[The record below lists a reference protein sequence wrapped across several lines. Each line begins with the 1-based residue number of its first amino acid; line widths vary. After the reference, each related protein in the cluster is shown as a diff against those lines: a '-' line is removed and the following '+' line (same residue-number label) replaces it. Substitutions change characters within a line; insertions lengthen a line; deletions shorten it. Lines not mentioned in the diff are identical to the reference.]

1 MATGDDAT
9 RDAALAECVRL
20 LSSESRE
27 KKFVG
32 MLLVT
37 RLLPDADDDDT
48 LTRVHDATGF
58 APFITSMLRAAPTRV
73 PAPAPR
79 DDPRAAEEESAAR
92 SQQASA
98 SHALALA
105 TCAALC
111 RSRDVATHPS
121 MIERLPLFAAAMAR
135 KGRYANLPSA
145 AVADACEVTT
155 LIISAGGEPVAAV
168 AADARVPAA
177 AAAAVAA
184 ASRLEPSPS
193 PSSSSSA
200 VADPDPDD
208 PDRELPLLGAQRL
221 LALILESPAAYD
233 AVHGPETPRVPVD
246 PDDSRLEDARRASRA
261 VVRSIPAL
269 AATLARRPGR
279 PEQIEALRCL
289 CLILSALPARR
300 PGGCL
305 TLELARFARDADGGS
320 GFGFGAW
327 SSDARA
333 GAASVL
339 RAKAPREMRH
349 AALDLAAA
357 VADLVGPRW
366 LCGDTPG
373 DEEASSG
380 DANSNSKPK
389 PKSKPISFFR
399 LASELV
405 RVETAVLLHDLTR
418 DDAAVRAAARAS
430 VSVPLVAYERLVGAL
445 AADSEAAELAE
456 EAAAKGETRLP
467 DEISLLSAETA
478 QAAVGVLSDVAA
490 SLLEFLEHA
499 AENAREEHEKGE
511 TRAEGERGREGEH
524 SSGSGPGPGPGPSSS
539 SPSFGSSSPSFGV
552 DPSAVLATTRA
563 LGAFL
568 ADLPEAHADRVDRLL
583 PALLSSPRAPGSLT
597 LSEASRATVARFL
610 LPYALA
616 RTETPAGLDAFAAS
630 NAAEAYAALAE
641 RQCVH
646 HADDDETRGVVAGV
660 CSAFQNAMDGV
671 ERGVAE
677 PTLAVAV
684 DVQFRRVQPVLSRWA
699 ARALDVDASASEPPD
714 VDDEERTRRRREDE
728 SFLRDLIALDRGV
741 GGWNDGWR
749 DTARALR
756 AVTQTLADE
765 RKLEWE

>member
-20 LSSESRE
+20 LSSDSRE

-73 PAPAPR
+73 PAPAPH
-79 DDPRAAEEESAAR
+79 DDHRAADEESAAR

-145 AVADACEVTT
+145 AVADACEVAT
-155 LIISAGGEPVAAV
+155 LVISAGGEPVAAV

-177 AAAAVAA
+177 AAAAVSA
-184 ASRLEPSPS
+184 ASRPEPSPS
-193 PSSSSSA
+193 PSA
-200 VADPDPDD
+200 VAHPDPDD

-233 AVHGPETPRVPVD
+233 AVHGPETPRVPAD
-246 PDDSRLEDARRASRA
+246 RDDSGLEDARRSSRA

-305 TLELARFARDADGGS
+305 TLELARFARDAG
-320 GFGFGAW
+320 GFGAW
-327 SSDARA
+327 TSDARA
-333 GAASVL
+333 GVASVL

-380 DANSNSKPK
+380 DASASANSNSNSKPK

-456 EAAAKGETRLP
+456 EAAAKGETRHP
-467 DEISLLSAETA
+467 DEIPLLSAETA
-478 QAAVGVLSDVAA
+478 QAAVGVLADVAA

-511 TRAEGERGREGEH
+511 TRAEVEREGEIA
-524 SSGSGPGPGPGPSSS
+524 SGSGPVRSSS
-539 SPSFGSSSPSFGV
+539 SSSPSFGV
-552 DPSAVLATTRA
+552 DPSAILATTRA

-597 LSEASRATVARFL
+597 LSEASRATVARFI

-641 RQCVH
+641 RQCVD
-646 HADDDETRGVVAGV
+646 HADDEETRGVVAGV

-699 ARALDVDASASEPPD
+699 ARVLDVDASASEPD

-728 SFLRDLIALDRGV
+728 SFLRELIALDGGV